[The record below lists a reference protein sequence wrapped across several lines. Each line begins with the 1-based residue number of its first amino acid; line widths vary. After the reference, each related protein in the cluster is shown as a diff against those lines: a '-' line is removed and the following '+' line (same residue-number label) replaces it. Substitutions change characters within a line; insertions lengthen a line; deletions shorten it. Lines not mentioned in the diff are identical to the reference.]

1 MIFTWEN
8 ILKNNINN
16 IMRTLNLNFY
26 VGMLFLQH
34 VFLINQ
40 QLNTFDILVVSVT
53 RHHLCFAR
61 FWQEAT

>member
-16 IMRTLNLNFY
+16 IMRTLNFY

-53 RHHLCFAR
+53 GHHLCFAR